1 MPAPYTGLERIDRLL
16 LTRRFWLGIVV
27 TLGFLFLFLW
37 KVDFGETGK
46 ELQGANY
53 FYFIP
58 AVVCYFLSLAV
69 RSLRWRFL
77 LLHLKPV
84 SISRLYPVVA
94 IGYMANNMLP
104 ARLGELVRAHFL
116 GEKEH
121 ISKASV
127 FSTIGV
133 ERVLDGLTLLLLV
146 AVAWPFLPW
155 TDVLRNDDGELKAA
169 WLVGSIA
176 VTVVFVAAF
185 LVVCLLAASP
195 RLGDGLVRV
204 VPALLP
210 AAVRVKVEG
219 LLRLLIDG
227 LGALRSP
234 RALLTICLLSGPVW
248 LVEAAV
254 YYIMALSFNLDQPFQ
269 VILLVT
275 ATSNLATAIPSSIGG
290 IGPFEVV
297 AKSTLVAFGVGG
309 EAAAAYAFSVHILAL
324 WLPVNVLGLLFLWRE
339 NVSLAQVA
347 RTAPLEPST
356 EAATEPGLATFP
368 APRGAALPDER
379 DDR

>member
-176 VTVVFVAAF
+176 VTVVFVA
-185 LVVCLLAASP
+185 
-195 RLGDGLVRV
+195 GLPGC
-204 VPALLP
+204 VPP
-210 AAVRVKVEG
+210 
-219 LLRLLIDG
+219 
-227 LGALRSP
+227 
-234 RALLTICLLSGPVW
+234 
-248 LVEAAV
+248 
-254 YYIMALSFNLDQPFQ
+254 
-269 VILLVT
+269 
-275 ATSNLATAIPSSIGG
+275 GG
-290 IGPFEVV
+290 F
-297 AKSTLVAFGVGG
+297 STLG
-309 EAAAAYAFSVHILAL
+309 
-324 WLPVNVLGLLFLWRE
+324 R
-339 NVSLAQVA
+339 
-347 RTAPLEPST
+347 R
-356 EAATEPGLATFP
+356 PG
-368 APRGAALPDER
+368 
-379 DDR
+379 